1 MSEFNARQ
9 DGLREKPCSI
19 ENMGDA
25 VTQPLTGKLCL
36 VVDDEFLIALDI
48 QQTLENAGAAEVVC
62 AGSAAEAM
70 AFARARRFDVA
81 VLDVRLGRTGAS
93 SLPVAEVLA
102 AAGTPFVFLTGL
114 RGDSAEARAYPQA
127 PVIEKPYDAQALLAA
142 IRHATDGRARPG
154 GRPGDL

>member
-25 VTQPLTGKLCL
+25 VTKPLTGKRCL

-48 QQTLENAGAAEVVC
+48 QQALEHAGAAEVVC
-62 AGSAAEAM
+62 AGNPTEALAAVKM
-70 AFARARRFDVA
+70 DRFDVA
-81 VLDVRLGRTGAS
+81 VLDVRLGRTGS

-114 RGDSAEARAYPQA
+114 RGDSTEARAYPNA
-127 PVIEKPYDAQALLAA
+127 PVIEKPYDAQTLLAA
-142 IRHATDGRARPG
+142 IRQAFDGAA
-154 GRPGDL
+154 